1 MTTPLEDIPETE
13 VEMPVVAAESFA
25 FASAK
30 PAIERVPQP
39 LATIMAEPEVTQNEQ
54 PTVPEEIAEAVF
66 SFNEDW
72 EAGLHPRIEDHLEE
86 ALPELH
92 DKLLSALL
100 RIELVFQADSG
111 EPLFLFRKQYF
122 ERFPK
127 HKMLVDRL
135 IAEVDG
141 QSSAREMNIAT
152 VSLTETF
159 KQEDDSSSDARD
171 LDFDS
176 DEKPTLGR
184 FDLLEEL
191 GAGTGGRVFRAH
203 DPRLSRDVAIKIPHP
218 DRIKSPHD
226 IERFLRATRAAAQLR
241 HDNICPIYE
250 VNDVPGQY
258 FVVMAL
264 IKGNSLSHHL
274 EQHKRLPIRQALLIT
289 KLIAV
294 AMQDAHQRGIVHR
307 DLKPENIQIDEE
319 RHTPVIMDFGVA
331 HFDQPDSPQLTQA
344 GQLFGTPYYMSPEQ
358 ALGDTDEVGPTSDI
372 YSLGVILY
380 EMLCGARPITG
391 RTVGEVLANSHYQQP
406 IPPRQHRPQID
417 VELANVCMKA
427 IAKSPADRFASM
439 TEFAKAISACLK
451 RVP

>member
-1 MTTPLEDIPETE
+1 MTTPFEDIPETE
-13 VEMPVVAAESFA
+13 VEMPVVASDEFA
-25 FASAK
+25 FAQVK
-30 PAIERVPQP
+30 PAVERASQP
-39 LATIMAEPEVTQNEQ
+39 LATIMAEPDATRVEQ
-54 PTVPEEIAEAVF
+54 PAVPEEIAEAVF
-66 SFNEDW
+66 SFKEDW
-72 EAGLHPRIEDHLEE
+72 QSGLHPRIEDLLEDS
-86 ALPELH
+86 PKELH

-127 HKMLVDRL
+127 HKMLIDRL

-152 VSLTETF
+152 VSLTDTF
-159 KQEDDSSSDARD
+159 KHETDSPSDALD
-171 LDFDS
+171 LNFAS
-176 DEKPTLGR
+176 DAKPTLGR
-184 FDLLEEL
+184 FALLEEL

-203 DPRLSRDVAIKIPHP
+203 DPKLSRDVAIKIPHP
-218 DRIKSPHD
+218 DRIKTPHD
-226 IERFLRATRAAAQLR
+226 LERFLRATRAAAQLR

-250 VNDVPGQY
+250 VSDLPGQY

-264 IKGNSLSHHL
+264 IKGNSLGHHL

-289 KLIAV
+289 KSVAM

-358 ALGDTDEVGPTSDI
+358 ALGDTDEVGPASDI

-380 EMLCGARPITG
+380 EMLCGVRPITG

-406 IPPRQHRPQID
+406 IHPSQHRSQID
-417 VELANVCMKA
+417 AELAKICMKA
-427 IAKSPADRFASM
+427 IAKLPTDRFASM
-439 TEFAKAISACLK
+439 SEFAKAISGCL
-451 RVP
+451 RRIQ

>member
-1 MTTPLEDIPETE
+1 MTIPFDEIPETE
-13 VEMPVVAAESFA
+13 AEMPVVVSEESSLAAVKLA
-25 FASAK
+25 VA
-30 PAIERVPQP
+30 RVPQP
-39 LATIMAEPEVTQNEQ
+39 LATVMSAPEVTRLEQ
-54 PTVPEEIAEAVF
+54 PVLPPEIAEVVT
-66 SFNEDW
+66 SFREEW
-72 EAGLHPRIEDHLEE
+72 EAGLRPQIEDFLED
-86 ALPELH
+86 APSGLR

-100 RIELVFQADSG
+100 RVELIFQADSG

-141 QSSAREMNIAT
+141 QDPVREMNIAT
-152 VSLTETF
+152 VSLTETY
-159 KQEDDSSSDARD
+159 KQDGSKSDEVGDDSLTLGA
-171 LDFDS
+171 
-176 DEKPTLGR
+176 KPTLGR
-184 FDLLEEL
+184 FTLLEEL

-203 DPRLSRDVAIKIPHP
+203 DPKLSRDVAIKVPHP
-218 DRIKSPHD
+218 DRIKTPHD
-226 IERFLRATRAAAQLR
+226 IERFLRAARAAAQLR

-250 VNDVPGQY
+250 VSDVPGQY

-264 IKGNSLSHHL
+264 IKGNSLCHHL
-274 EQHKRLPIRQALLIT
+274 IEHTRLPIRQSLLIAR
-289 KLIAV
+289 LIAS

-307 DLKPENIQIDEE
+307 DLKPENIQIDDE

-358 ALGDTDEVGPTSDI
+358 ALGDTDEVGPASDI

-380 EMLCGARPITG
+380 EMLCGVRPITG

-406 IPPRQHRPQID
+406 IHPSQHRPQVD
-417 VELANVCMKA
+417 AELANVCLKA
-427 IAKSPADRFASM
+427 IAKSTTDRFATM
-439 TEFAKAISACLK
+439 TEFAKAISVCLK
-451 RVP
+451 RAS

>member
-1 MTTPLEDIPETE
+1 MNSPLDDISETE
-13 VEMPVVAAESFA
+13 AEIPVVGADERSFTPVRPT
-25 FASAK
+25 FA
-30 PAIERVPQP
+30 RVPQP
-39 LATIMAEPEVTQNEQ
+39 LATVMSLPEVARLEQ
-54 PTVPEEIAEAVF
+54 AVLPSEIAELAVAF
-66 SFNEDW
+66 KEEW

-86 ALPELH
+86 AAPELH

-100 RIELVFQADSG
+100 RIELTFQADSD

-141 QSSAREMNIAT
+141 QDSAREMNIAT
-152 VSLTETF
+152 VSLTETY
-159 KQEDDSSSDARD
+159 QHDGDQSDNAESDSFA
-171 LDFDS
+171 FAV
-176 DEKPTLGR
+176 KPTLGR
-184 FDLLEEL
+184 FTLLEEL

-203 DPRLSRDVAIKIPHP
+203 DPKLSRDVAIKVPHP
-218 DRIKSPHD
+218 DRIRSPHD

-250 VNDVPGQY
+250 INDVPGQY

-274 EQHKRLPIRQALLIT
+274 DEHTRLPIRQALLIA
-289 KLIAV
+289 KLIAI

-358 ALGDTDEVGPTSDI
+358 ALGDTDEVGPASDI

-380 EMLCGARPITG
+380 EMLCGVRPITG

-406 IPPRQHRPQID
+406 IHPQQHRPQVD
-417 VELANVCMKA
+417 AELANVCLKA
-427 IAKSPADRFASM
+427 IAKSTTDRFATM
-439 TEFAKAISACLK
+439 TEFAKAISACL
-451 RVP
+451 RRAS

>member
-1 MTTPLEDIPETE
+1 MPPPFEEIPETE
-13 VEMPVVAAESFA
+13 VEMPVMASESF
-25 FASAK
+25 FSASAK
-30 PAIERVPQP
+30 HEIARIPQP
-39 LATIMAEPEVTQNEQ
+39 LATIMTEPDLTRDEQSAVPAE
-54 PTVPEEIAEAVF
+54 ISEAVF
-66 SFNEDW
+66 SFKEDW
-72 EAGLHPRIEDHLEE
+72 QAGLHPRIEDHLENV
-86 ALPELH
+86 APESH

-135 IAEVDG
+135 IAEVDS
-141 QSSAREMNIAT
+141 QSSPREMNVAT

-159 KQEDDSSSDARD
+159 KHNSDSQSEADQ
-171 LDFDS
+171 LNFTS

-184 FDLLEEL
+184 FELLEEL

-203 DPRLSRDVAIKIPHP
+203 DPKLSRDVAIKIPHP
-218 DRIKSPHD
+218 DRIKTPHD

-274 EQHKRLPIRQALLIT
+274 EQHKRLPIRQALLVT
-289 KLIAV
+289 KLVAM

-319 RHTPVIMDFGVA
+319 RHTPVVMDFGVA

-406 IPPRQHRPQID
+406 IHPSKHRPQID
-417 VELANVCMKA
+417 TELANLCMKA
-427 IAKSPADRFASM
+427 IAKSPADRFSTM